1 MERQPAS
8 IRLQKGHSTRRTE
21 ISARYDRIIKR
32 NLSHIKYMT
41 EHVASEAPEVQE
53 AFRRELSDTIR
64 EVFDHEY
71 RYQTESLSL
80 EDVDLRQEI
89 QIHQRE
95 SELVVAR

>member
-1 MERQPAS
+1 MLEQFKDM
-8 IRLQKGHSTRRTE
+8 I
-21 ISARYDRIIKR
+21 
-32 NLSHIKYMT
+32 